1 MTLAAC
7 LAFYGM
13 VVAVVAPRFL
23 PRLTAAGTAPRF
35 GVLVWGLAVV
45 NVLVSWIA
53 AAIAVP
59 LSVSEWSGRVTDLLR
74 SCLAALRPL
83 GVYQPWA
90 AALVVGFAVLAV
102 VWLGW
107 LMWRVCSHW
116 ARAHYQGL
124 RHARGV
130 RLAGA
135 ETPQLGAGTVV
146 FDTTDVAA
154 YCVAGPS
161 RTVVVTRG
169 ALETLSPAELAA
181 VLAHEHAHLSGR
193 HHLILTLLG
202 AVRRAFPRVPL
213 FRAAQTEVGR
223 LLELCADD
231 AAVKRHGAVPLVAA
245 LAAMTGGAAP
255 QGTLGAA
262 GHSTHARALRLAEP
276 VPRAHRIAHHATLTG
291 TVVTLVLGPSLVLG
305 TMALTICPIVIL

>member
-13 VVAVVAPRFL
+13 VVAVVTPRFL

-35 GVLVWGLAVV
+35 GVVVWTLAVAS
-45 NVLVSWIA
+45 VLVSWIGA
-53 AAIAVP
+53 AVAVP

-90 AALVVGFAVLAV
+90 AVLVVGFAVLAV
-102 VWLGW
+102 GWLGW
-107 LMWRVCSHW
+107 LMWRVSIHW
-116 ARAHYQGL
+116 ARAHHQGL

-135 ETPQLGAGTVV
+135 EAPQLGAGTVV
-146 FDTTDVAA
+146 VDIQDVAA
-154 YCVAGPS
+154 YCVASPS

-169 ALETLSPAELAA
+169 ALEALSSAELAA

-202 AVRRAFPRVPL
+202 AVRRAFLRVPL
-213 FRAAQTEVGR
+213 FRAAPTEVGR

-245 LAAMTGGAAP
+245 LAAMTGGATP

-262 GHSTHARALRLAEP
+262 GHSAHARAVRLAEP
-276 VPRAHRIAHHATLTG
+276 VPRAHRIAHHAALGG
-291 TVVTLVLGPSLVLG
+291 TVATLVLGPSLVLG
-305 TMALTICPIVIL
+305 AMALTICPIVIL